1 METQDTSA
9 KDTSLNDLRGVLVL
23 GPDGKQVAASGI
35 ALQPEI
41 ANRIT
46 SGWQDVRRRQRR
58 LFSVEA
64 PDGDPVVVVVLPS
77 SDATVFVAMER
88 DSRDALFEF
97 VGAVDFAGD
106 ILAHF
111 LTNPFEAL
119 AVVDRDAIIRYM
131 SPVHER
137 FFGLRPGAGVGRHTT
152 EVIENS
158 RLDRVVET
166 GKSEIG
172 LLHEMRG
179 VTRVVARHPIRNSRG
194 ELVAAIGQIMFKGPE
209 QLQALSS
216 EVSKL
221 KSEVAFYRRELSDL
235 RNRSYGLDQMVGDSL
250 AMQRLK
256 QQIVK
261 VAPLDVP
268 VLLTGESGTGKEL
281 AAHAIHKLSPR
292 RDGTMVM
299 VNAAALPA
307 TLVESELFGY
317 EAGSF
322 TGAERK
328 GRKGKIEQA
337 DGGSLFFD
345 EVGDTPAEVQVKLL
359 RVLQDGTFQRVG
371 GNDLRRSNFRLI
383 SASNRNFE
391 AMIAEGTFRLDLFY
405 RIGGV
410 TIRLPALRERLED
423 IPLLAD
429 LALKQFA
436 DRHGQRAKKLS
447 DDALVLLQSQRW
459 PGNVRQLMH
468 TVERAAIFGEGDVI
482 EPSDFGI
489 IDAEPGDT
497 LATPVPQATDSLP
510 APLISGARQPMLV
523 SSAVEQVEEQLI
535 RQAMAKFNG
544 NKKRV
549 AAELGISRSYL
560 YKRLAQMG
568 FGAEAET

>member
-1 METQDTSA
+1 METQDPSPNGTSPH
-9 KDTSLNDLRGVLVL
+9 LLRGMLVV
-23 GPDGKQVAASGI
+23 GADGKQLASSGI
-35 ALQPEI
+35 AEQREL
-41 ANRIT
+41 AT
-46 SGWQDVRRRQRR
+46 SIVNGWHEARRRQRR
-58 LFSVEA
+58 LFSVDG
-64 PDGDPVVVVVLPS
+64 PDGSAVVVVVLPA
-77 SDATVFVAMER
+77 SDATVFIAMQRE
-88 DSRDALFEF
+88 SRDPLFEF
-97 VGAVDFAGD
+97 VGAVDFASD

-119 AVVDRDAIIRYM
+119 SVVDREGIVRYM

-137 FFGLRPGAGVGRHTT
+137 FFGLQPGGGTGRHTT

-158 RLDRVVET
+158 RLHHVVAS
-166 GKSEIG
+166 GKAEIG

-179 VTRVVARHPIRNSRG
+179 VTRVVSRHPIRNSHG
-194 ELVAAIGQIMFKGPE
+194 DIVGAIGQIMFKGPE
-209 QLQALSS
+209 QLQALSA

-221 KSEVAFYRRELSDL
+221 KSEVAYYRRELNDL
-235 RNRSYGLDQMVGDSL
+235 RNRSYGLDQILGNSP
-250 AMQRLK
+250 AMERLK

-292 RDGTMVM
+292 RDDTLVM
-299 VNAAALPA
+299 VNAAALPS

-317 EAGSF
+317 EAGAF

-345 EVGDTPAEVQVKLL
+345 EVGDMPADVQVKLL
-359 RVLQDGTFQRVG
+359 RVLQDGSFQRVG
-371 GNDLRRSNFRLI
+371 GNELRRSNFRLI
-383 SASNRNFE
+383 SASNRDFE
-391 AMIAEGTFRLDLFY
+391 AMIADGSFRLDLFY

-410 TIRLPALRERLED
+410 TIRMPSLHERIED
-423 IPLLAD
+423 IPQLAE

-436 DRHGQRAKKLS
+436 ERHRQRPKKLS
-447 DDALVLLQSQRW
+447 DEACVFLQSQRW

-468 TVERAAIFGEGDVI
+468 TVERAAIFCESEVI
-482 EPSDFGI
+482 VPADFGI
-489 IDAEPGDT
+489 FDSDPVELLQTMPGDAGNAAMSVSGT
-497 LATPVPQATDSLP
+497 SPRE
-510 APLISGARQPMLV
+510 PLRV
-523 SSAVEQVEEQLI
+523 STAVEQVEEQLI
-535 RQAMAKFNG
+535 RLAMTKLQG

-568 FGAEAET
+568 FGVETDS